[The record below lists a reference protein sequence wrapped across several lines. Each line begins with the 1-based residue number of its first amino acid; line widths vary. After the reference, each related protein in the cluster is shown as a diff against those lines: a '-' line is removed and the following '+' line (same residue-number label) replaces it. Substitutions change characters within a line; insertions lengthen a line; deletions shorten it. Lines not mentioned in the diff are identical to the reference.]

1 MDPIVP
7 IVFILIAVV
16 IGSWFFARF
25 LVLENIAKGIG
36 IFTMFIGAIGIIVPL
51 VISFLSL
58 YAGELSIPLMVI
70 AIICHTAGAFALKFG
85 ILKVGI
91 HKPIVPKN
99 SIHEA

>member
-1 MDPIVP
+1 
-7 IVFILIAVV
+7 
-16 IGSWFFARF
+16 
-25 LVLENIAKGIG
+25 
-36 IFTMFIGAIGIIVPL
+36 VPL

-99 SIHEA
+99 SIHRA